1 VTNLNY
7 QDLPERQMN
16 KRQLTVENW
25 QKLTRKR
32 AFFTCNLF

>member
-16 KRQLTVENW
+16 KRQLTVEN
-25 QKLTRKR
+25 
-32 AFFTCNLF
+32 